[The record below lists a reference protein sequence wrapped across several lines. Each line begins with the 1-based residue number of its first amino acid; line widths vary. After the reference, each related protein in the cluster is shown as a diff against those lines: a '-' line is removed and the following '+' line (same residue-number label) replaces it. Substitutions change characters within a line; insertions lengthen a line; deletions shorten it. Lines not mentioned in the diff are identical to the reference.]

1 MIRKTSDY
9 EPLFN
14 VQAKIKVIQM
24 LQNVLFIRALSESC
38 VRLSSAKI
46 IFGCVIRSHQRLSES
61 NSLQLL
67 ILEIFYVD
75 LRRQPVL

>member
-1 MIRKTSDY
+1 MYDQQKFR
-9 EPLFN
+9 L
-14 VQAKIKVIQM
+14 IQM
-24 LQNVLFIRALSESC
+24 LQNVLFTRALSESC
-38 VRLSSAKI
+38 VKLISAKI
-46 IFGCVIRSHQRLSES
+46 IFGCVIRSHKRFSES

>member
-1 MIRKTSDY
+1 MYGR
-9 EPLFN
+9 
-14 VQAKIKVIQM
+14 AKIRLIQM
-24 LQNVLFIRALSESC
+24 LQNVLFTRALSESC
-38 VRLSSAKI
+38 VSLSSAKI
-46 IFGCVIRSHQRLSES
+46 IFGCVIRSHKRFSES

>member
-1 MIRKTSDY
+1 MYD
-9 EPLFN
+9 
-14 VQAKIKVIQM
+14 QAKIQTHS
-24 LQNVLFIRALSESC
+24 NVTERSIDESVSESC
-38 VRLSSAKI
+38 VSLSSAKI
-46 IFGCVIRSHQRLSES
+46 IFGCVIRSHKRFSES